1 MKKPEPSETRF
12 SYRNILFF
20 LQFVRPV
27 WKLGVSALLLSI
39 IITALNSLLP
49 LSSKILIDFIIMK
62 KGFQKVEKLLE
73 YLNLSPFIPSLRHFL
88 ESLNLVIAAMLFI
101 GLSIAIFRVLQ
112 RYLTMRFQQEL
123 AFNLQTSLFD
133 HLLSFPLSFFRK
145 KQTGYLVSRVSDDI
159 DASQFIF
166 SQSISQLVTKLFFVF
181 FGIVILFTLSI
192 KLTIIL
198 IAVFPIYV
206 FINYFFAGRIRSIS
220 RIKMEAGA
228 QVSKNLQEVMSG
240 VELIKSHTT
249 EEREV
254 AKVSG
259 TIRNAIQTKIKSSIL
274 SFISQYSAEATQL
287 LSIVLIMWF
296 GAHEILNNSIT
307 IGDYVAFTTYM
318 ILLSR
323 SVNTL
328 SMFHIMLQPL
338 FASMDRLMELF
349 KIVPEIKLEEKHTL
363 KKPDTVHGDIVF
375 KNVSFSYEDGK
386 SVLRNINFSVSTGEV
401 IVLAGP
407 SGAGKTTLINLILK
421 FYLPQSGFI
430 YLDGYELRDLD
441 SKWLRQQIGIVSQ
454 DVFLFNDTIE
464 NNIRYGNIHA
474 TRKEVIDAARTAHI
488 HEDIEQFADTYDTV
502 IGERGIKLSAG
513 QRQRISIA
521 RAFLKNPALLIF
533 DEPTSALDEKTESI
547 LKDSMKTLFQGR
559 TTFIIS
565 HRMSM
570 IDIADRVFVLENGRI
585 KEQGSRLSTILT
597 S

>member
-1 MKKPEPSETRF
+1 
-12 SYRNILFF
+12 
-20 LQFVRPV
+20 
-27 WKLGVSALLLSI
+27 
-39 IITALNSLLP
+39 
-49 LSSKILIDFIIMK
+49 
-62 KGFQKVEKLLE
+62 
-73 YLNLSPFIPSLRHFL
+73 
-88 ESLNLVIAAMLFI
+88 MLFI
-101 GLSIAIFRVLQ
+101 GLSIAVFRVLQ

-123 AFNLQTSLFD
+123 TFNLQTSLFD
-133 HLLSFPLSFFRK
+133 HLLSFPLSFFKK

-159 DASQFIF
+159 DASQLIF
-166 SQSISQLVTKLFFVF
+166 SQSISQLVTKLFFAF

-198 IAVFPIYV
+198 IAVFPIYI

-228 QVSKNLQEVMSG
+228 QVSKNLQEVISG

-254 AKVSG
+254 AKVTG
-259 TIRNAIQTKIKSSIL
+259 TIRNAIQTKIKSSVL

-287 LSIVLIMWF
+287 LSVVLIMWF

-338 FASMDRLMELF
+338 FASMDRIMELF
-349 KIVPEIKLEEKHTL
+349 KIVPETKLEGKHNL
-363 KKPDTVHGDIVF
+363 KKLDTVHGDIVF

-386 SVLRNINFSVSTGEV
+386 PVLRNINFTVSSGEV
-401 IVLAGP
+401 IALAGP

-441 SKWLRQQIGIVSQ
+441 SRWVRQQIGIVSQ

-474 TRKEVIDAARTAHI
+474 TRKDVIDASRTSHI
-488 HEDIEQFADTYDTV
+488 HEDIEQFTNTYDTV
-502 IGERGIKLSAG
+502 VGERGIKLSAG

-521 RAFLKNPALLIF
+521 RAFIKNPALLIF

-547 LKDSMKTLFQGR
+547 LKDSMKSLFQGR

-585 KEQGSRLSTILT
+585 KEQDSRLSTTLAP
-597 S
+597 